1 MTKKHKARA
10 KKSSLFK
17 TALAILETV
26 KLLAE
31 LMLLVL
37 EILNLLK

>member
-1 MTKKHKARA
+1 MGKNHKKRT
-10 KKSSLFK
+10 KKSSHKK

-31 LMLLVL
+31 LTLLVL
-37 EILNLLK
+37 EILILLK